1 MKYWGLVSI
10 FIVISL
16 SACKNNKELS
26 GDTIPLNE
34 EISHLDVIVED
45 TVSQPWPDESEEQK
59 NRILKG
65 VVDSLF
71 FKIER
76 TSCFGRCPT
85 YEISVFNSGYVL
97 YHGKRNV
104 KWIGFYQAFIGEE
117 QLKLI
122 LQKAQEADF
131 FNLDEKYD
139 GNMTDVPSTITVLQQ
154 NDNVKLVVDRV
165 RGPEQLKQFQREMDE
180 LLFNLDYK
188 LKKMYW
194 YI

>member
-104 KWIGFYQAFIGEE
+104 KLIGFYQAFIGEE

-188 LKKMYW
+188 LKKMY
-194 YI
+194 

>member
-104 KWIGFYQAFIGEE
+104 KLIGFYQTFIGDE

-188 LKKMYW
+188 LKKMY
-194 YI
+194 

>member
-104 KWIGFYQAFIGEE
+104 KLIGFYQTFIGDE

-154 NDNVKLVVDRV
+154 NDNIKLVVDRV

-188 LKKMYW
+188 LKKMY
-194 YI
+194 